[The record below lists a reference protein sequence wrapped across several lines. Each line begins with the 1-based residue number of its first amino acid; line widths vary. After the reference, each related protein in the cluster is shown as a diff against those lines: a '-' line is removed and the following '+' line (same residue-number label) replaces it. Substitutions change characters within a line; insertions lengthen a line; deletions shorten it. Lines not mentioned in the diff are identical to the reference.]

1 MSKRKIIDLTGPDTP
16 SPAKKICTPSNV
28 GKNKLQ
34 TNTTQ
39 EYINAW
45 FKEDLEEKNLS
56 QETTVS
62 KNDYTRWGQ
71 KTSKKK
77 RTTKEQKQKFLKA
90 KTLLKE
96 HNFTAVE
103 EMITKGGFDINSTN
117 ISDNTLLHIYSSTS
131 YFSADI
137 VIWLL
142 KHNIDYTATNRNN
155 NIASLFSKN
164 IQNSCMS
171 RLRIQLLDTPEISAD
186 LKQKLREIEYTPE
199 QIQKAREEKLEK
211 KAREEKLEIKDL
223 EDKLEKKAREE
234 KVLLEEL
241 RSYKNDFIKWQQK
254 IDTEGNEKILSLLLK
269 NKDSILDVY
278 YNFIISDKGSIY
290 QPFCLKTLYNNGKLD
305 NLQKFLSKGGNI
317 NCSDAINQP
326 QTLLECYQNQDLIGM
341 QVLIQTRG
349 FDEAVIAELDSYPGI
364 KKLIKS
370 FDIRQYETRHSEPSY
385 SQFSF
390 ENPWDATDM
399 DLGTADSFLSSL
411 TENSSQENTDALLY
425 SELNQVNNIPTVANL
440 SPNFDNLLDTLEFN
454 FSDNHDIVN

>member
-1 MSKRKIIDLTGPDTP
+1 
-16 SPAKKICTPSNV
+16 
-28 GKNKLQ
+28 
-34 TNTTQ
+34 
-39 EYINAW
+39 
-45 FKEDLEEKNLS
+45 
-56 QETTVS
+56 
-62 KNDYTRWGQ
+62 
-71 KTSKKK
+71 
-77 RTTKEQKQKFLKA
+77 
-90 KTLLKE
+90 
-96 HNFTAVE
+96 
-103 EMITKGGFDINSTN
+103 
-117 ISDNTLLHIYSSTS
+117 
-131 YFSADI
+131 
-137 VIWLL
+137 
-142 KHNIDYTATNRNN
+142 
-155 NIASLFSKN
+155 
-164 IQNSCMS
+164 
-171 RLRIQLLDTPEISAD
+171 
-186 LKQKLREIEYTPE
+186 
-199 QIQKAREEKLEK
+199 
-211 KAREEKLEIKDL
+211 
-223 EDKLEKKAREE
+223 
-234 KVLLEEL
+234 
-241 RSYKNDFIKWQQK
+241 DFIKWQQK